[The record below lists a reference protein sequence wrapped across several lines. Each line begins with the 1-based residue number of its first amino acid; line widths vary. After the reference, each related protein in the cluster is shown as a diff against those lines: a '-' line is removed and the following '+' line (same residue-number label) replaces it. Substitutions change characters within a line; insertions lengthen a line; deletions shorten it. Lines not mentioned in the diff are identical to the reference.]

1 MKKHL
6 HIIAFNIPY
15 PANYG
20 GVIDVFYKL
29 KALHAAGVG
38 IILHCFEY
46 GREHA
51 DVLETYCE
59 QVYYY
64 KRKTGWLSNLSLLPY
79 NVYSRRDPQLLER
92 LLEDEYPILFEG
104 LHSCYFL
111 NEPRLRDR
119 IKIYRE
125 CNIEHDYY
133 RMLAK
138 ATHEK
143 LTKLFLRIES
153 VRFRRYEK
161 ILRHAN
167 LMLGIST
174 ADTQQL
180 RDRFPNV
187 RIAHLPGFHPNDQL
201 TVRPGKS
208 DYLLYHG
215 NLSVSENELAA
226 LFLIENVFSRMQR
239 RCVIAGMD
247 PSPRLILAAS
257 RYANIEIKA
266 NPSADEMDDLVGNAQ
281 VQLLI
286 TFQDTGLK
294 LKLLNSLFQG
304 RFVVVN
310 KLMLSGSGLD
320 NLCVVADKPEEM
332 VSVCERLMN
341 IPITEEVIESRRK
354 VLFPAYSNK
363 HLAERLVQLIFA

>member
-59 QVYYY
+59 KVYYY

-79 NVYSRRDPQLLER
+79 NVYSRRDPLLLER

-104 LHSCYFL
+104 LHTCYYL
-111 NEPRLRDR
+111 KEPRLRDR

-125 CNIEHDYY
+125 SNIEHDYY

-138 ATHEK
+138 STRKGLE
-143 LTKLFLRIES
+143 KLFLWIES
-153 VRFRRYEK
+153 FRFRRYEK
-161 ILRHAN
+161 VLRYAD
-167 LMLGIST
+167 LMLVVST
-174 ADTQQL
+174 ADTLQL
-180 RDRFPNV
+180 RERFPKARV
-187 RIAHLPGFHPNDQL
+187 VHMPSFHPNEQL

-208 DYLLYHG
+208 DFILYHG

-226 LFLIENVFSRMQR
+226 LFLIDRVFSRMQR
-239 RCVIAGMD
+239 RCIIAGMN

-257 RYANIEIKA
+257 RYSNVEIKA
-266 NPSADEMDDLVGNAQ
+266 NPTVDEMDDLVGNAQ

-320 NLCVVADKPEEM
+320 NLCVVANKPEEM
-332 VSVCERLMN
+332 VSACERLMN
-341 IPITEEVIESRRK
+341 IAMTEEVIENRRK

-363 HLAERLVQLIFA
+363 FLAERLVQLIFA